1 MVTIPTIAELK
12 ADILADIEAS
22 DTTSALLPVAVWN
35 ILATALAG
43 AQKLL
48 YILGQWLY
56 NQIFTLTMDDEA
68 LTARGAELGLV
79 QGVATI
85 WKGTVTA
92 TGVDGTVIAAGK
104 LCTYNDFPY
113 EVDTAV
119 EITGG
124 SVTVSLSSIGTGDDQ
139 NRNNGDELS
148 WSTPQTGL
156 DAVCTVASTTQEAQ
170 DAETKA
176 SFRAEILA
184 RQRNKPQGG
193 AIPDFNQWAKEVTGI
208 GESFTFRPAPGYVNV
223 FPLTDDA
230 DPADR
235 IPSAPLLAQV
245 EDYINNEFRHPFGRQ
260 STVLAFSELNFD
272 VDFSDL
278 TPNTSEVRS
287 AIETAVNAYIYSR
300 RPQQFEDDTNP
311 INKISAGEITA
322 EAIAAGATNITTV
335 LKNAGGSD
343 ISAAGYTLEDDEL
356 SVPRT
361 ITWL

>member
-12 ADILADIEAS
+12 AQILADIEAS
-22 DTTSALLPVAVWN
+22 DTTSALLPVAVWDV
-35 ILATALAG
+35 LATALAG

-48 YILGQWLY
+48 YILAQWLY
-56 NQIFTLTMDDEA
+56 KQIFTLTMDEDA
-68 LTARGAELGLV
+68 LTARGAEFGLV

-85 WKGTVTA
+85 WKGTATA
-92 TGVDGTVIAAGK
+92 TGVDGTIIAAGK
-104 LCTYNDFPY
+104 LCTIDSLPY

-124 SVTVSLSSIGTGDDQ
+124 SVSVTLLSIGTGDTQ

-156 DAVCTVASTTQEAQ
+156 DSVCTVASTTQEAQ

-176 SFRAEILA
+176 SFRSEILA

-193 AIPDFNQWAKEVTGI
+193 AIPDFNQWAKEVSGI

-223 FPLTDDA
+223 YPLTDED

-235 IPSAPLLAQV
+235 IPSTALLTQV
-245 EDYINNEFRHPFGRQ
+245 QDYINDESRHPFGRV
-260 STVLAFSELNFD
+260 TTAIAFTELNFD
-272 VDFSDL
+272 IDFSNL
-278 TPNTSEVRS
+278 MPNTAAVRT
-287 AIETAVNAYIYSR
+287 AIETAVEAYIYER
-300 RPQQFEDDTNP
+300 RPQQFEDDTDP

-343 ISAAGYTLEDDEL
+343 ISASGYTLEDNEL

-361 ITWL
+361 ISWL